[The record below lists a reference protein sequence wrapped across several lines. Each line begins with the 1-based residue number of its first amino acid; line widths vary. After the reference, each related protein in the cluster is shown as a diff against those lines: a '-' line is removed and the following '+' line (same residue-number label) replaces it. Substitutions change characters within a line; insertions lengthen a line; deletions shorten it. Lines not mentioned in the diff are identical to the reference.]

1 MNTIAPQLPLH
12 CCLAAASDTPTLWLI
27 AHRLYIVL
35 DRNLPILFAYEVLC
49 PSVTPYTLSHAK
61 YAASVISV
69 STDNVKWWSRTSL
82 PVSQKTQMGYQRT
95 EKLMIRQVRLHFF
108 LVSLVTAWKLPQPSG
123 FHCSHSP
130 FTDMQT
136 MGARSSGSL
145 STIRRPTTYTSSSC
159 SPANSS
165 SLQHESSSLKLHM

>member
-1 MNTIAPQLPLH
+1 
-12 CCLAAASDTPTLWLI
+12 
-27 AHRLYIVL
+27 
-35 DRNLPILFAYEVLC
+35 
-49 PSVTPYTLSHAK
+49 
-61 YAASVISV
+61 
-69 STDNVKWWSRTSL
+69 
-82 PVSQKTQMGYQRT
+82 
-95 EKLMIRQVRLHFF
+95 MIRQVRLHFF

-136 MGARSSGSL
+136 MGARSSDSL

-165 SLQHESSSLKLHM
+165 SLQHESSSLKLHVQGPALSTLSGALSSIKTSRQMNKIKSPFKISVMKTESSFQFISPCARSKHMTFSSNLGDRDLKQPQLSRKPKCHSV